1 MSSETWLHQH
11 FLVLNNLRALLKH
24 HLTSVWQESGIYTL
38 RSLSFFPHYGM
49 EINDEQSTKMQ
60 ILDHTTERFWLFF
73 KLIHSFEKERERER
87 TSRMGRG
94 RGRESPKQTVHWAW
108 SPMPGS
114 ITRPWG
120 HDLSW
125 NQESDTQPT
134 VPPRHPCNIW
144 LSDNQ
149 IIQNVHILKFWSK
162 KHQLGSPGGSEV

>member
-87 TSRMGRG
+87 ERAGWAEEEGERVPSRLCTEHGAQCQDQ
-94 RGRESPKQTVHWAW
+94 SQDP
-108 SPMPGS
+108 
-114 ITRPWG
+114 
-120 HDLSW
+120 
-125 NQESDTQPT
+125 
-134 VPPRHPCNIW
+134 
-144 LSDNQ
+144 
-149 IIQNVHILKFWSK
+149 
-162 KHQLGSPGGSEV
+162 EVTT